1 MNRLILF
8 YLNHDKLISVLSLLA
23 VSIGFYF
30 TLTATAHAY
39 IQPINPSSSVG
50 SINTG
55 ATGILNTAV
64 TWVCY
69 RLAPATTVLGIVR
82 GLYDIKFHR
91 PEAARKAFITGAAGA
106 GIMIAPTIVNAIIG
120 IVNGNGV

>member
-8 YLNHDKLISVLSLLA
+8 YLNHDKLFSILSLLI
-23 VSIGFYF
+23 VGISSYF
-30 TLTATAHAY
+30 AFTATAHAY
-39 IQPINPSSSVG
+39 IQPINPSTNVG

-55 ATGILNTAV
+55 ATGILNTAI

-69 RLAPATTVLGIVR
+69 RLAPATTVLGIVK

-91 PEAARKAFITGAAGA
+91 PEAARKAFITGVAGA

>member
-8 YLNHDKLISVLSLLA
+8 YLNHEKIISILSLLT
-23 VSIGFYF
+23 VSIVSYF
-30 TLTATAHAY
+30 AFMATAHAY
-39 IQPINPSSSVG
+39 IQPLNPSSNVG

-69 RLAPATTVLGIVR
+69 RIAPATTLLGVVK

-106 GIMIAPTIVNAIIG
+106 GVMIAPTIVNAIIG
-120 IVNGNGV
+120 IVNAA